1 MLDLSV
7 GSGILAA
14 VVFIVFIGLVIFT
27 IILWK
32 DAVDTT
38 GEPFSIITF
47 TALTA
52 AVGVFLAAI
61 LGFIDLHGLIN

>member
-1 MLDLSV
+1 MAELSV

-14 VVFIVFIGLVIFT
+14 VVFIVFIGLAIFT

-32 DAVDTT
+32 DAIEAK

-47 TALTA
+47 TFLTI
-52 AVGVFLAAI
+52 AVGIFLSAI
-61 LGFIDLHGLIN
+61 LGLVDLSGLVN

>member
-1 MLDLSV
+1 MAELSV

-14 VVFIVFIGLVIFT
+14 VVFIVLIGLAIFT

-32 DAVDTT
+32 DAINTR

-47 TALTA
+47 TALTI

-61 LGFIDLHGLIN
+61 LGFIDLSRLIS

>member
-1 MLDLSV
+1 MAELSV

-14 VVFIVFIGLVIFT
+14 VVFVVFIGLAIFT
-27 IILWK
+27 TILWK
-32 DAVDTT
+32 DAIDAK

-47 TALTA
+47 SALTI

-61 LGFIDLHGLIN
+61 LGFVDLHGLIS

>member
-1 MLDLSV
+1 MLDLSD

-14 VVFIVFIGLVIFT
+14 VVFIGLVIFT

-32 DAVDTT
+32 DTADTT
-38 GEPFSIITF
+38 GEPFSIIIL
-47 TALTA
+47 TALTL
-52 AVGVFLAAI
+52 AVGFFLAAI